1 MVPVLIMNAILIA
14 IAILLLIA
22 EKFLV
27 TYGECKISVEQ
38 DGNKEITVQGGEYLL
53 SYLNQHNI
61 EISSSCGGKASCG
74 YCKVKVLNGGGPI
87 LPTEEIYMS
96 REEKANG
103 MRLAC
108 QVKVRNDLI
117 IEIPDFLVTV
127 RGMVKNHNYNA
138 AQKWNFNI
146 SKQTTGT
153 LAPANMS
160 KLSAA
165 DEATMHGIIKEYKD
179 KEGVLVPVLQ
189 KSSDAFHYLSEPV
202 LHYISTNLKVPL
214 STVFRVVT
222 FYNAFSLKPR
232 GKYVITICLGT
243 ACHVKG
249 AGDILDTFERELG
262 IKNGETTSDRLFSLE
277 GVRCIGCCGL
287 APVLKINEDVHGL
300 MTRKKVADLIKK
312 YREAPIYGEIKH

>member
-27 TYGECKISVEQ
+27 TYGDCKISVEQ
-38 DGNKEITVQGGEYLL
+38 DGKKEITVQGGEYLL

-61 EISSSCGGKASCG
+61 EISSSCGGKSSCG

-108 QVKVRNDLI
+108 QVKVRNDLSI
-117 IEIPDFLVTV
+117 QIPDFLVTV
-127 RGMVKNHNYNA
+127 RSMVKNHNYNA

-146 SKQTTGT
+146 SKQTSGA
-153 LAPANMS
+153 LALAS
-160 KLSAA
+160 SGRLAAA
-165 DEATMHGIIKEYKD
+165 DEAIMHGIIKEYKD
-179 KEGVLVPVLQ
+179 KEGSLVPVLQ
-189 KSSDAFHYLSEPV
+189 KSSAAFNYLSEQV
-202 LHYISTNLKVPL
+202 LHYISVNLKVPL

-232 GKYVITICLGT
+232 GKNVVTICLGT

-249 AGDILDTFERELG
+249 AGNILETFERELG

-287 APVLKINEDVHGL
+287 APVLKVNEDVHGL
-300 MTRKKVADLIKK
+300 MTKKKVAELINK
-312 YREAPIYGEIKH
+312 YREASIKV